1 MAVRGIVVTCV
12 CGAVLNAE
20 HEFIT
25 PPHYHGGVHPSEA
38 IHGVQVERVSTGG
51 TFEVTIFRPVLPT
64 LSSRAKP

>member
-1 MAVRGIVVTCV
+1 MCV

-25 PPHYHGGVHPSEA
+25 PPHYHGEVQPSEA
-38 IHGVQVERVSTGG
+38 IHGVQVERMSTGG

-64 LSSRAKP
+64 SPGPAKP